1 MQNTFKQRLK
11 EVRMK
16 KGVTQDELCA
26 DTELS
31 QSAISN
37 WELGNKKP
45 SMDALITLADYFDV
59 TIDWLVGRIPK

>member
-1 MQNTFKQRLK
+1 
-11 EVRMK
+11 MK